1 MSSIRCQFTSQRSG
15 TSLRVKNFKPQKL
28 NLFSA
33 ELVSKQLVLQFPT
46 TALEELRFGRG
57 NEIFDHGAECI
68 FYGGTKIRIELIA

>member
-1 MSSIRCQFTSQRSG
+1 M
-15 TSLRVKNFKPQKL
+15 RVKNFKPQKV

-33 ELVSKQLVLQFPT
+33 ELVFKQLVLHFPI